1 MKIFVTGASGFI
13 GSAVVKELAI
23 GPVGKWTVE
32 ACGTSSFSCSFLGG
46 ALYGPSS
53 GTHELAIM
61 IRSGR
66 AAFVRPDFFLS
77 HPPTLSVTTH
87 SFSPPPSSFNR
98 RLMARCRQCATL
110 IWL

>member
-1 MKIFVTGASGFI
+1 M
-13 GSAVVKELAI
+13 
-23 GPVGKWTVE
+23 GPVLVPMK
-32 ACGTSSFSCSFLGG
+32 
-46 ALYGPSS
+46 
-53 GTHELAIM
+53 LAIM

-66 AAFVRPDFFLS
+66 EAFVRPDFFLS
-77 HPPTLSVTTH
+77 HPPTVSVTTH